1 MSRSAVSLRLILS
14 GLLTKHSAVRF
25 RNCPTHGNT
34 IHALV
39 IVLLALPLT
48 VFILLLLVMRRPF
61 RKKLRVLVLAVDGEF
76 GAFINFMEVL
86 RGELSCDR
94 KYDHILVLSPHRH
107 ATLTGIY
114 CDSLKTPIVWGNGL
128 SVLFQQALLLQP
140 STVASLEI
148 RTMPYLHRASCA
160 DWNVV
165 LPRGIDSLRTSLLKN
180 LGLRPYG
187 FVAMAVYTAAYERE
201 RNPRFVQATANLI
214 SSGVELVEGIDYLK
228 TSGLDVVL
236 LGSPDTGKS
245 LIPRRFLRLADFGHL
260 GGPEEVALAS
270 CCKYFWTDNVGAWW
284 LTVPFGRPVLFSNSP
299 HRVTPHP
306 TVGRDMYVP
315 RLYETLKG
323 RRLSL
328 REMLYREGSLYQS
341 ASRGE
346 LRMIRNSPE
355 EIQEAHVEML
365 ARVNGVWTGTA
376 VGRNRQERVKQLNL
390 AHPSQYHP
398 MLVPEAFLARHEY
411 LLD

>member
-1 MSRSAVSLRLILS
+1 MPRSALNLRLTLS
-14 GLLTKHSAVRF
+14 GLLTKYSAVRF
-25 RNCPTHGNT
+25 RNSPTRGNT

-39 IVLLALPLT
+39 TILFALPLT
-48 VFILLLLVMRRPF
+48 VVVLLLLVLRRAF

-76 GAFINFMEVL
+76 AAFINFMEVL
-86 RGELSCDR
+86 RGERSFDQ
-94 KYDHILVLSPHRH
+94 KYDCVFVLSAYRH

-114 CDSLKTPIVWGNGL
+114 CDILKTPIVWSNGL
-128 SVLFQQALLLQP
+128 FVLFQQALLLQP
-140 STVASLEI
+140 STVVSLEI
-148 RTMPYLHRASCA
+148 RTMSYLHRAPCA

-165 LPRGIDSLRTSLLKN
+165 LPRSIDSLRASLLEN
-180 LGLRPYG
+180 LGLKSNG
-187 FVAMAVYTAAYERE
+187 FVALAVYTAAYERE
-201 RNPRFVQATANLI
+201 RNPRFVQATTNLI
-214 SSGVELVEGIDYLK
+214 SFGMELVEGIDYLK
-228 TSGLDVVL
+228 TCGLDAVL
-236 LGSPDTGKS
+236 LGSPDTEKS
-245 LIPRRFLRLADFGHL
+245 QIPRQFPRLADFGHL

-299 HRVTPHP
+299 HRVTVHP
-306 TVGRDMYVP
+306 TLGRDMYVP
-315 RLYETLKG
+315 RIYETLEG

-341 ASRGE
+341 ANRGE

-365 ARVNGVWTGTA
+365 ERINGVWTGTA
-376 VGRNRQERVKQLNL
+376 VGRNRQERVKQLSFE
-390 AHPSQYHP
+390 HPSQYHP
-398 MLVPEAFLARHEY
+398 MLVPEAFLARHAY